1 MKHRYE
7 LKLQSLCLIQAL
19 RQGKLTSDGM
29 ERLIK
34 DMTCLLGEQQ
44 ADDPLESQQ
53 NPEET
58 FDQDEVSLT
67 AHVNHCV
74 ARLLAVAARDENQ
87 ADGLS

>member
-1 MKHRYE
+1 
-7 LKLQSLCLIQAL
+7 
-19 RQGKLTSDGM
+19 M

-44 ADDPLESQQ
+44 ADDLLGSQQ

-67 AHVNHCV
+67 AHANHCV
-74 ARLLAVAARDENQ
+74 ARLLTVAARDENE